1 MCTEGA
7 GVCGF
12 LAVGEGGEFSRLL
25 HRHLRP
31 FDTHP
36 TWPPETQSP
45 QCYPCQVLTC
55 QFWETKVE
63 LGSFLSIW
71 GDPAGSLSGL
81 AWLTPCFLVEQFS
94 LCIYEK
100 AGWSGAPGLVHLP
113 RSPLEQPMGSRQGSS
128 PTTHKHNENVLRYV
142 TGDFFIIPLT
152 LQRFL
157 IYSIVPSVCWQK
169 IQRLGLN
176 SMTKHV
182 KNTRA
187 DKKSDAQEGLG
198 FGTVDIWERQSE

>member
-25 HRHLRP
+25 HKHLRP

-63 LGSFLSIW
+63 LGSFLSIR

-81 AWLTPCFLVEQFS
+81 AWLTPQ
-94 LCIYEK
+94 
-100 AGWSGAPGLVHLP
+100 GP
-113 RSPLEQPMGSRQGSS
+113 RSKFSS
-128 PTTHKHNENVLRYV
+128 GGANEECVKENFWGGGGRGGMLL
-142 TGDFFIIPLT
+142 DF
-152 LQRFL
+152 
-157 IYSIVPSVCWQK
+157 
-169 IQRLGLN
+169 
-176 SMTKHV
+176 
-182 KNTRA
+182 
-187 DKKSDAQEGLG
+187 
-198 FGTVDIWERQSE
+198 

>member
-25 HRHLRP
+25 HKHLRP
-31 FDTHP
+31 LDTHP

-55 QFWETKVE
+55 QFWETKVK

-81 AWLTPCFLVEQFS
+81 AYS
-94 LCIYEK
+94 LFPHRTIFVVYIRE
-100 AGWSGAPGLVHLP
+100 SGLVHLP

-128 PTTHKHNENVLRYV
+128 PTTHKHNENVPRYV

-157 IYSIVPSVCWQK
+157 NYSIVPSVC
-169 IQRLGLN
+169 
-176 SMTKHV
+176 
-182 KNTRA
+182 
-187 DKKSDAQEGLG
+187 
-198 FGTVDIWERQSE
+198 RQ

>member
-1 MCTEGA
+1 MDRGLTSTGGLLGFMCTEGA

-25 HRHLRP
+25 HKHLRP

-63 LGSFLSIW
+63 LGSFLSIR

-81 AWLTPCFLVEQFS
+81 AWLTPCFLKEQFS

-100 AGWSGAPGLVHLP
+100 AGWSICRDLP
-113 RSPLEQPMGSRQGSS
+113 SSNRWDLGKGPARPLI
-128 PTTHKHNENVLRYV
+128 N
-142 TGDFFIIPLT
+142 I
-152 LQRFL
+152 
-157 IYSIVPSVCWQK
+157 
-169 IQRLGLN
+169 
-176 SMTKHV
+176 TKM
-182 KNTRA
+182 
-187 DKKSDAQEGLG
+187 
-198 FGTVDIWERQSE
+198 F